1 MKTSAVLLHVLAAT
15 AALAQTPE
23 PIDRPYPGIIGL
35 TVDLTDTNR
44 KIFRVHEVIPAN
56 PGPLVLHYPKWIPG
70 EHGPTGTLDGV
81 TGVVITAGGER
92 TAWRRDLNDMFS
104 LRVDVPPGAKEIE
117 VDFQFLSPTG
127 GANFGASASVTP
139 KLLVVEMNQ
148 VAFYPAGYHAK
159 NLTIKPTIKAPVG
172 WGIAT
177 ALDREGEAGGA
188 VSFKAL
194 DFENFVDSPLI
205 AGKHFK
211 RIDLAPGVTPPAH
224 LNLIADR
231 AENLVITDEELAV
244 HRALIPQAHAL
255 FGARHYGHYDFLFTL
270 SDGTGHFG
278 LEHHQSSDDR
288 VGAEYFNDPESHLRA
303 RSLLPHEY
311 VHSWNGKFRR
321 PASLTTPNFN
331 VPMKGDLLWVYEG
344 LTEYLGD
351 VLAARAGLWTAEQY
365 RSNLAAVAA
374 GMSGTTGRSWRPLQ
388 DTTDNAQILYNSPA
402 AWQNYRRGVDFYD
415 EGELI
420 WLDADT
426 LIRELSGGARSL
438 DDFVRAFFGVND
450 GSHEVLPYTF
460 DDVVAAMNRVQ
471 PHDWATFFRTRLDS
485 TKSSAPL
492 DGLTRGGWKLAYS
505 DKPTDI
511 FKSGEKGGKCT
522 NLMDS
527 LGLLLDAGETPG
539 AIIDVRW
546 QGPGFEAGLAPGM
559 KLVAVNGDKYT
570 ADILKDAI
578 VVAKNS
584 PAPIE
589 LLVQNG
595 DTFSTTKVAYH
606 GGPRYPRLERITG
619 TPDRL
624 GEITR
629 ARN

>member
-1 MKTSAVLLHVLAAT
+1 LFAAHGPERFNHENIRRPP
-15 AALAQTPE
+15 ARFGRDRRLGPTPNRWTG
-23 PIDRPYPGIIGL
+23 PTQGTIGL

-92 TAWRRDLNDMFS
+92 IAWRRDLNDMFS

-127 GANFGASASVTP
+127 GAKFGASASVTP

-194 DFENFVDSPLI
+194 DFEDFVDSPLI

-255 FGARHYGHYDFLFTL
+255 FGARHYGHYDFLSRCPTAPAT
-270 SDGTGHFG
+270 SDSSTISRATTGSAP
-278 LEHHQSSDDR
+278 QC
-288 VGAEYFNDPESHLRA
+288 FNDPESHLRA

-321 PASLTTPNFN
+321 PGQPDDAELQ
-331 VPMKGDLLWVYEG
+331 
-344 LTEYLGD
+344 
-351 VLAARAGLWTAEQY
+351 RADE
-365 RSNLAAVAA
+365 
-374 GMSGTTGRSWRPLQ
+374 GRSP
-388 DTTDNAQILYNSPA
+388 
-402 AWQNYRRGVDFYD
+402 
-415 EGELI
+415 
-420 WLDADT
+420 
-426 LIRELSGGARSL
+426 
-438 DDFVRAFFGVND
+438 
-450 GSHEVLPYTF
+450 
-460 DDVVAAMNRVQ
+460 
-471 PHDWATFFRTRLDS
+471 
-485 TKSSAPL
+485 
-492 DGLTRGGWKLAYS
+492 
-505 DKPTDI
+505 
-511 FKSGEKGGKCT
+511 
-522 NLMDS
+522 
-527 LGLLLDAGETPG
+527 LGL
-539 AIIDVRW
+539 
-546 QGPGFEAGLAPGM
+546 
-559 KLVAVNGDKYT
+559 
-570 ADILKDAI
+570 
-578 VVAKNS
+578 
-584 PAPIE
+584 
-589 LLVQNG
+589 
-595 DTFSTTKVAYH
+595 
-606 GGPRYPRLERITG
+606 
-619 TPDRL
+619 
-624 GEITR
+624 
-629 ARN
+629 